1 MDSFFQD
8 PDDEPVPPDEVRIRD
23 FTATPYPDRRR
34 VRVYLEVTPFL
45 KRPSGE
51 VTITNQDGEILAI
64 ANIIETMT
72 RKLELTLHLRGQAG
86 GEKLQATADVFYQTL
101 PDEDQ
106 AGSEG
111 DYDLPERK
119 RVDMAQLSFTLP
131 APDS

>member
-1 MDSFFQD
+1 MDIFFQD

-72 RKLELTLHLRGQAG
+72 SKLELTLHLRGAAG
-86 GEKLQATADVFYQTL
+86 AENLQATADLFYQET
-101 PDEDQ
+101 P
-106 AGSEG
+106 SEEEADNG
-111 DYDLPERK
+111 EDYDLPDRT
-119 RVDMAQLSFTLP
+119 RVDMAQVRFSVP
-131 APDS
+131 NPDP